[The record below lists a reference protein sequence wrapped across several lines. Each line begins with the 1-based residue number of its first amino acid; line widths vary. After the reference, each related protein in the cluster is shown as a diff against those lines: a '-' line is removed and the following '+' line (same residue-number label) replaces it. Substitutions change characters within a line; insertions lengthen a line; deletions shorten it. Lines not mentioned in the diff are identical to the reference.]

1 MTDNSTESAPVDL
14 AAAPPADSRPR
25 TVADFDRARREQ
37 ADAAGVPVL
46 RMTGRVAALTPT
58 TFLMMRGGTLHRLDR
73 DGRHA
78 GVPRRFTPDDA
89 MELFQPVA
97 PAGSVGGFDGVSVW
111 AANRAAAARASAL
124 AGSIT
129 STHNGPGPDP
139 VAGMRRTLDHLLTA
153 EHAARLVIT
162 PDLLARKYHPTTALA
177 GGSLRGW
184 GAALG
189 VTPASRTDPLAFFE
203 ALAEPLVSGENYLIG
218 SEGPLKVI
226 RASEGAVMAN
236 AQWGGI
242 GFPATQLSAAEAA
255 DVAWRAMERVD
266 PLLTERNIAGGE
278 CAVGIPDPLTPTLVR
293 VDGRAR
299 LRVGDTL
306 LITRVC
312 GAALRDVRQGLARLS
327 GYRMVAGALHAQLE
341 AAPSSRRNS
350 SLADTS
356 GVGVLMSAA
365 KDTAPVE
372 LSDRPYLRPAK
383 KAYFGRQ
390 WSRRSVPP
398 DRRVTRDVPLD
409 VLLAGG

>member
-1 MTDNSTESAPVDL
+1 MTDNSTGSAPVDR
-14 AAAPPADSRPR
+14 AAAPPADGRPR
-25 TVADFDRARREQ
+25 SVAEFDRARREQ
-37 ADAAGVPVL
+37 ADAAGGPVL
-46 RMTGRVAALTPT
+46 RMIGRVAALPPT
-58 TFLMMRGGTLHRLDR
+58 TFLMMRGGVLHRLDR
-73 DGRHA
+73 DGQHA
-78 GVPRRFTPDDA
+78 GVPRRFTADDA
-89 MELFQPVA
+89 MELFQAV
-97 PAGSVGGFDGVSVW
+97 PAGSVGSFDGVSVW
-111 AANRAAAARASAL
+111 VANRAAAVRASAL
-124 AGSIT
+124 AGTIT
-129 STHNGPGPDP
+129 STHSGPGPDP

-153 EHAARLVIT
+153 EHAARLVII
-162 PDLLARKYHPTTALA
+162 PNLLARKYHPTTALA

-189 VTPASRTDPLAFFE
+189 VAPASRTDPLAFFE
-203 ALAEPLVSGENYLIG
+203 ALAEPLVSGETYLIG
-218 SEGPLKVI
+218 AEGPLKVI
-226 RASEGAVMAN
+226 RASEGAVMAA

-242 GFPATQLSAAEAA
+242 GFPATQLSAAEAC

-312 GAALRDVRQGLARLS
+312 GDELRDVRQGLARLS
-327 GYRMVAGALHAQLE
+327 GYRMVAGVLHAQVE
-341 AAPSSRRNS
+341 AAPSPRRNN

-356 GVGVLMSAA
+356 GVGVLASAA
-365 KDTAPVE
+365 RDGAPVE

>member
-1 MTDNSTESAPVDL
+1 MTDNSTGSAPVDL
-14 AAAPPADSRPR
+14 AAASSADSRPR
-25 TVADFDRARREQ
+25 TVADVDRAWQEQ
-37 ADAAGVPVL
+37 ADAAGAPVL
-46 RMTGRVAALTPT
+46 RMTGRVAALAPT

-73 DGRHA
+73 DGEHA
-78 GVPRRFTPDDA
+78 GVPRRFTPDDT
-89 MELFQPVA
+89 MELFAAAA
-97 PAGSVGGFDGVSVW
+97 PSGGVGSFDGVSVW
-111 AANRAAAARASAL
+111 AANRAAARASAL
-124 AGSIT
+124 AGTIT
-129 STHNGPGPDP
+129 STHSGPGPDP

-153 EHAARLVIT
+153 EHTARLVII
-162 PDLLARKYHPTTALA
+162 PELLTRKYHPTTAQA
-177 GGSLRGW
+177 RGSLRGW

-189 VTPASRTDPLAFFE
+189 VAPASRTDPLAFFE
-203 ALAEPLVSGENYLIG
+203 ALAEPLLSGENYLIG
-218 SEGPLKVI
+218 PERPLKVI
-226 RASEGAVMAN
+226 RASEGAVMAA

-242 GFPATQLSAAEAA
+242 GFPATQLSAAEAC

-266 PLLTERNIAGGE
+266 PLLTDRNIAGGE
-278 CAVGIPDPLTPTLVR
+278 CAEGIPDPLTPTLVR

-299 LRVGDTL
+299 LRVGDIL

-312 GAALRDVRQGLARLS
+312 GAALGDVRQGLARLS
-327 GYRMVAGALHAQLE
+327 GYRMVAGALHAQVE
-341 AAPSSRRNS
+341 AAPSPRRNG

-356 GVGVLMSAA
+356 GVGVLVSAA
-365 KDTAPVE
+365 RDGAPVE